1 MLKPYK
7 HLKGYLH
14 RWTFFESKKFHF
26 RIHHIL
32 SEYKTPFLHNHPF
45 SYLSIIISGGYE
57 EVYEKNGK
65 LIKKKNKKFSWIW
78 RSHKTFH
85 RITNVKP
92 NTKTLFF
99 TLKSPMD
106 WTLKKHKDIA
116 IDGQYSE
123 NKDYKEFILQYP
135 LELSIEEF
143 VKILIHKN
151 QGYVGLTDYET
162 NLKTNLNNNYPEYF
176 DEIIHINIKDKF
188 FNSIHKEID
197 DFFNDLLKKHK
208 EKMND
213 INCFKLYVERSSN
226 DFLVKKYLKHVS

>member
-32 SEYKTPFLHNHPF
+32 SEDKTPFLHNHPF

-116 IDGQYSE
+116 IPLDYWNASDGIYFNEKSKEYRLRKNGIWCIKKE
-123 NKDYKEFILQYP
+123 NVLCA
-135 LELSIEEF
+135 
-143 VKILIHKN
+143 
-151 QGYVGLTDYET
+151 
-162 NLKTNLNNNYPEYF
+162 
-176 DEIIHINIKDKF
+176 IKQTKP
-188 FNSIHKEID
+188 SIHQFLLEKDWEKID
-197 DFFNDLLKKHK
+197 L
-208 EKMND
+208 E
-213 INCFKLYVERSSN
+213 Y
-226 DFLVKKYLKHVS
+226 YL